1 MKKILFISFLFFTS
15 LYVSAQK
22 GSWIIRL
29 NNKQLLSTRQEDA
42 VKNVKKIK
50 AADWK
55 KSGKLEILFK
65 EDEKDMWMRSFL
77 LVDESDNEIL
87 RADSTLHA
95 RISLAELRRLFAGKK
110 QLVIY
115 TTISPLDPNLAIRIR
130 RVHLC
135 TLQLP

>member
-1 MKKILFISFLFFTS
+1 
-15 LYVSAQK
+15 
-22 GSWIIRL
+22 
-29 NNKQLLSTRQEDA
+29 
-42 VKNVKKIK
+42 
-50 AADWK
+50 
-55 KSGKLEILFK
+55 
-65 EDEKDMWMRSFL
+65 MRSFL